1 MQQILSAATV
11 AAIGLSCKAYLHSG
25 LCSISVRG
33 LPPLLEAL
41 NSPERQNGQGLV
53 TVSNHLS
60 TCAVP
65 VPSLSCT
72 RPQSRTARAQST
84 LAGSMTRSPG
94 ASSPPHV
101 PAIPHDAV
109 DPRRIGHYVHQPVRT
124 PYFLSSSCAHRSCSV
139 FSAFFRKGQVLE
151 TFRGT
156 GVYQPAI
163 DTAIEKLR
171 AGAWIHL
178 FAEGKVCQPH
188 TYATDPQTGLA
199 RLRRFK
205 WGIGRIVME
214 TPRPPAIIPMWI
226 TGFDKLMPEGRHAPW
241 KYLPRPGARLSV
253 TFGAPVSP
261 AAVLGALG
269 TTTRSDVVPG
279 EAAEA
284 QEARRREVRIALTEV
299 VQRAVEALGR
309 QVSGDLLTGSGP
321 GLQLPLPPPLQK
333 RT

>member
-33 LPPLLEAL
+33 LPHLLEAL
-41 NSPERQNGQGLV
+41 NSPERRNGQGLV

-60 TCAVP
+60 TLDDPLTWGILPARTY
-65 VPSLSCT
+65 L
-72 RPQSRTARAQST
+72 QSH
-84 LAGSMTRSPG
+84 MTRWTLG
-94 ASSPPHV
+94 ASDIMFTNP
-101 PAIPHDAV
+101 
-109 DPRRIGHYVHQPVRT
+109 
-124 PYFLSSSCAHRSCSV
+124 V

-156 GVYQPAI
+156 GIYQPAI

-188 TYATDPQTGLA
+188 TYATDLQTGLA

-205 WGIGRIVME
+205 WGVGRIVME
-214 TPRPPAIIPMWI
+214 TPRPPTIIPMWI
-226 TGFDKLMPEGRHAPW
+226 TGFDKLMPEGRNAPW

-253 TFGAPVSP
+253 TFGAPVPP
-261 AAVLGALG
+261 AAVHGALG
-269 TTTRSDVVPG
+269 ATKRSNVVPG

-284 QEARRREVRIALTEV
+284 QETRRREDREVRIALTGV

-309 QVSGDLLTGSGP
+309 QVSGNLLTGPGP
-321 GLQLPLPPPLQK
+321 GLQLPLPPLQK
-333 RT
+333 KT

>member
-33 LPPLLEAL
+33 LPHLLEAL

-60 TCAVP
+60 TLDDPLTWGILPARMY
-65 VPSLSCT
+65 L
-72 RPQSRTARAQST
+72 QSR
-84 LAGSMTRSPG
+84 MTRWTLG
-94 ASSPPHV
+94 ASDIMFTNP
-101 PAIPHDAV
+101 
-109 DPRRIGHYVHQPVRT
+109 
-124 PYFLSSSCAHRSCSV
+124 V

-214 TPRPPAIIPMWI
+214 TPRPPTIIPMWI

-284 QEARRREVRIALTEV
+284 QEERRREVRIALTEV

>member
-33 LPPLLEAL
+33 LPHLLEAL

-60 TCAVP
+60 TLDDPLTWGILPARMY
-65 VPSLSCT
+65 L
-72 RPQSRTARAQST
+72 QSH
-84 LAGSMTRSPG
+84 MTRWTLG
-94 ASSPPHV
+94 ASDIMFTNP
-101 PAIPHDAV
+101 
-109 DPRRIGHYVHQPVRT
+109 
-124 PYFLSSSCAHRSCSV
+124 V

-205 WGIGRIVME
+205 WGMYVSLLSPHLPNICHPLSDALHSPHASGRIVME
-214 TPRPPAIIPMWI
+214 TPRPPTIIPMWI

-261 AAVLGALG
+261 AAVHGPLG
-269 TTTRSDVVPG
+269 TETRSDVVPG
-279 EAAEA
+279 EAAEGH
-284 QEARRREVRIALTEV
+284 EARRREVRIALTEV
-299 VQRAVEALGR
+299 VQRAVEVLGR
-309 QVSGDLLTGSGP
+309 QVSGDLLAEKGMK
-321 GLQLPLPPPLQK
+321 LP
-333 RT
+333 

>member
-33 LPPLLEAL
+33 LPHLLEAL
-41 NSPERQNGQGLV
+41 NGPERQRGQGLI

-60 TCAVP
+60 TLDDP
-65 VPSLSCT
+65 LTWGILP
-72 RPQSRTARAQST
+72 ARSY
-84 LAGSMTRSPG
+84 LHSHMTRWTLG
-94 ASSPPHV
+94 ASEIVFTNP
-101 PAIPHDAV
+101 
-109 DPRRIGHYVHQPVRT
+109 
-124 PYFLSSSCAHRSCSV
+124 V

-151 TFRGT
+151 TFRGA

-188 TYATDPQTGLA
+188 TYAADPQTGLA

-205 WGIGRIVME
+205 WGIGRILME
-214 TPRPPAIIPMWI
+214 TPRPPTIIPMWI

-241 KYLPRPGARLSV
+241 KYLPRSGARLSV
-253 TFGAPVSP
+253 TFGTPVPP
-261 AAVLGALG
+261 AAVRAALDM
-269 TTTRSDVVPG
+269 TTREEVVPG
-279 EAAEA
+279 EAAQA
-284 QEARRREVRIALTEV
+284 QEEARRRKDREVRIALTEV

-309 QVSGDLLTGSGP
+309 QVSGDLLTGPGP
-321 GLQLPLPPPLQK
+321 GPPLQK